1 MAVKKG
7 RLKLA
12 VVVSFSL
19 LLCCFLF
26 ISLFSLSSLSDIKE
40 KVDGFT
46 LGFYQ
51 YDALAQTSA
60 SLKTTALT
68 PVEKAAAITKA
79 SKAFDAFLKVAPVIS
94 ESGVQ
99 KTSELKSA
107 IERIKTSYAKEDIEE
122 FNRLANDF
130 RGLIVKYD
138 VQGTKESVAKSYHS
152 TTWII
157 FATLLIFFITSFLLF
172 LILRKE
178 FLSITSAIKQ
188 NIRLISQGDLRQ
200 GNRSN
205 SDDINGVHSELDGM
219 RSSLTTIASSIQ
231 NASGQ
236 IRLISSEIAVGNH
249 DLASRTEQQA
259 SALQQ
264 TAATMEEIK
273 TTVANNTDN
282 ARQANTLAAN
292 ANEIARSGSQVMSSA
307 MSSMQKIEQ
316 SAGHIAEINHVIN
329 GIAHQTNILA
339 LNAAV
344 EAARAGESGRGFAVV
359 ATEVRHLARRCADAA
374 ANISQLIQQSK
385 QDVMEGTQQV
395 QDAGRAMS
403 NIVESIAQ
411 VSAIM
416 NEITHASE
424 EQSSGVNQIATAL
437 NEMDTVT
444 QHNAAM
450 VEKSANIAK
459 SMDGYAQQL
468 TESVAYFTLDTAE
481 EDAGY
486 L

>member
-1 MAVKKG
+1 MSVKKG
-7 RLKLA
+7 RMKLA
-12 VVVSFSL
+12 VIVSFTS

-26 ISLFSLSSLSDIKE
+26 ISVFSLLSLADIKE
-40 KVDGFT
+40 KVDGFA

-51 YDALAQTSA
+51 YDTLAKTSA
-60 SLKTTALT
+60 SLKRGVLT
-68 PVEKAAAITKA
+68 EAEKAASLEQATKA
-79 SKAFDAFLKVAPVIS
+79 FAEFLKVAPVKT
-94 ESGVQ
+94 ESGIQ
-99 KTSELKSA
+99 KTAELKSA
-107 IERIKTSYAKEDIEE
+107 LERIKTTYSKEDIDE

-138 VQGTKESVAKSYHS
+138 VQGTKESVAQSHH
-152 TTWII
+152 TTTLII
-157 FATLLIFFITSFLLF
+157 IATLLIFFITSSVLF
-172 LILRKE
+172 LFLRKE
-178 FLSITSAIKQ
+178 FLTVTQAIKQ
-188 NIRLISQGDLRQ
+188 NIRQISQGDLRK
-200 GNRSN
+200 GGWLN
-205 SDDINGVHSELDGM
+205 SQDINGIHHELDGM
-219 RSSLTTIASSIQ
+219 RSSLTSIASSIK

-236 IRLISSEIAVGNH
+236 IGIISAEIASGNH

-282 ARQANTLAAN
+282 ARHANELAAK

-307 MSSMQKIEQ
+307 ITSMQKIEQ
-316 SAGHIAEINHVIN
+316 SAAHIAEINHVIN

-359 ATEVRHLARRCADAA
+359 ATEVRHLAKRSADAA
-374 ANISQLIQQSK
+374 ADISQLIQQSK
-385 QDVMEGTQQV
+385 LDVNEGTQQV
-395 QDAGRAMS
+395 QDAGKAMT
-403 NIVESIAQ
+403 NIVESIAE
-411 VSAIM
+411 VSSIM
-416 NEITHASE
+416 SEITHSSE

-444 QHNAAM
+444 QHNAVL
-450 VEKSANIAK
+450 VEKSADIA
-459 SMDGYAQQL
+459 SNMDNYARQL
-468 TESVAYFTLDTAE
+468 AEIVSIFTLDTA
-481 EDAGY
+481 AKKPRY